1 MTDEHLK
8 DLLRS
13 AIPRTEDDL
22 VAPDVWPRLS
32 GRFAE
37 RTTRWS
43 YVDLGLA
50 AAVTIIFLIFPE
62 WLWLLAYHL

>member
-13 AIPRTEDDL
+13 AIPPTEEDV
-22 VAPDVWPRLS
+22 VAPDVWPQLS
-32 GRFAE
+32 GRFEE

-43 YVDLGLA
+43 SVDLGLA
-50 AAVTIIFLIFPE
+50 AAVIIAFLVFPE
-62 WLWLLAYHL
+62 WFWLLAYHF

>member
-8 DLLRS
+8 NLLRS
-13 AIPRTEDDL
+13 ALPPTDHR
-22 VAPDVWPRLS
+22 VAARDVWPRLS
-32 GRFAE
+32 ERLD
-37 RTTRWS
+37 RTTEWS

-50 AAVTIIFLIFPE
+50 AAAAGPFLVFPE

>member
-1 MTDEHLK
+1 MEARQLSAMPPTDAGGAAK
-8 DLLRS
+8 
-13 AIPRTEDDL
+13 
-22 VAPDVWPRLS
+22 DVWPRLS
-32 GRFAE
+32 ARLD

-50 AAVTIIFLIFPE
+50 AAAAIAFLIFPE

>member
-8 DLLRS
+8 NLLRS
-13 AIPRTEDDL
+13 ALPPTDDG
-22 VAPDVWPRLS
+22 VAARDVWPRLS
-32 GRFAE
+32 ERLD
-37 RTTRWS
+37 RTTEWS

-50 AAVTIIFLIFPE
+50 AAAAVPFLVFPE